1 MIGGTPRTGVSVS
14 NVSQY
19 ICIYVITA
27 SMLNLMHSAS
37 MINRITTLR
46 TLDISKNKI
55 QNLGRLSLLKDLKSF
70 NCDENVL
77 TINSLKPISNLSKL
91 QTLSV
96 GKNQLDNQLP
106 VVTAFPS
113 LPSKI
118 RQLKLNGNSLTAI
131 PKQICE
137 AISLEKLDL
146 SFNNIAAIPPEIC
159 KLGKKGKMNNFIVGL
174 CSSRCVNMRT
184 TRHNVSSLTTC
195 RVCLYTNI
203 KQSL

>member
-1 MIGGTPRTGVSVS
+1 
-14 NVSQY
+14 
-19 ICIYVITA
+19 
-27 SMLNLMHSAS
+27 MHSAS

-55 QNLGRLSLLKDLKSF
+55 QTLGKLSHLKDLKSF

-159 KLGKKGKMNNFIVGL
+159 KLGKKGKTNNFIVGFTL
-174 CSSRCVNMRT
+174 QLANASICAQLDIMF
-184 TRHNVSSLTTC
+184 RH
-195 RVCLYTNI
+195 
-203 KQSL
+203 

>member
-1 MIGGTPRTGVSVS
+1 
-14 NVSQY
+14 
-19 ICIYVITA
+19 
-27 SMLNLMHSAS
+27 MHLRNHCQHAQSYAFCFH

-159 KLGKKGKMNNFIVGL
+159 KLGKKGKMNNLIVGFTL
-174 CSSRCVNMRT
+174 
-184 TRHNVSSLTTC
+184 
-195 RVCLYTNI
+195 
-203 KQSL
+203 